1 MRIVHIKDTI
11 RSWSNK
17 FEDCFLKTQV
27 NFEFQILLLSSFY
40 SIAVDGPKENS
51 CLTLNKMMLL

>member
-17 FEDCFLKTQV
+17 FEDCFLKTQA

-40 SIAVDGPKENS
+40 SVAVDGQKENS
-51 CLTLNKMMLL
+51 WLTLNKMMLL

>member
-17 FEDCFLKTQV
+17 FEDCFLKAQV

-40 SIAVDGPKENS
+40 SIAVDGQKENS